1 MEDMQ
6 NDYSPHESY
15 PIFRSH
21 LPYVSNMEFA
31 FDRQAILDE
40 GRHLLNRLR
49 NKEFMEQPFRHL
61 FNADINNRQYQT
73 RLSV

>member
-40 GRHLLNRLR
+40 GRHL
-49 NKEFMEQPFRHL
+49 Q
-61 FNADINNRQYQT
+61 NATKAIIICLIKKVVNII
-73 RLSV
+73 